1 MTTPSR
7 LEATLTIGFI
17 GLTLGWM
24 FMGVNTWNPEVADLS
39 AALGLG
45 GGVGAGAAAAWLMQR
60 RGRRDER
67 R

>member
-17 GLTLGWM
+17 GVTLGWM
-24 FMGVNTWNPEVADLS
+24 FMGVNAWNPEVADLS

-45 GGVGAGAAAAWLMQR
+45 GGVGAGATVAWLMHR
-60 RGRRDER
+60 RGREEDRH
-67 R
+67 